1 MTTSQPFD
9 LRLPT
14 PGCYND
20 PERAGLDAKSVFD
33 GMTEHLFFTLGKL
46 APTASRHD
54 LYMALSYTV
63 RDRLMTRY
71 LASLEAIRARPQK
84 TVAYLSAEFLI
95 GPQLNNNLL
104 NLGIQKEAEE
114 ALSKFGIES
123 LQQILVMRC
132 CSSVPP
138 AANSVRQYAQRSNRR
153 APRISSST
161 AWDGRSSSHPASSG
175 ASSLPMTNF
184 QRSTRPPASS

>member
-1 MTTSQPFD
+1 MTASQPLD

-54 LYMALSYTV
+54 LYMALSYAV

-71 LASLEAIRARPQK
+71 LATMEAMRAHPQK
-84 TVAYLSAEFLI
+84 AVAYLSAEFLI
-95 GPQLNNNLL
+95 GPQPVSYTHLTLPTRD
-104 NLGIQKEAEE
+104 
-114 ALSKFGIES
+114 
-123 LQQILVMRC
+123 LV
-132 CSSVPP
+132 
-138 AANSVRQYAQRSNRR
+138 
-153 APRISSST
+153 
-161 AWDGRSSSHPASSG
+161 
-175 ASSLPMTNF
+175 
-184 QRSTRPPASS
+184 

>member
-1 MTTSQPFD
+1 MTSSQPLD

-54 LYMALSYTV
+54 LYMALSYAV
-63 RDRLMTRY
+63 RDRLMMRY
-71 LASLEAIRARPQK
+71 LATTEAMRAHPQK
-84 TVAYLSAEFLI
+84 SVAYLSAEFLI

-104 NLGIQKEAEE
+104 NPGFNRKPKQR
-114 ALSKFGIES
+114 FGTS
-123 LQQILVMRC
+123 ASNP
-132 CSSVPP
+132 SSRSWMWRKNLDWATVVWDAWRP
-138 AANSVRQYAQRSNRR
+138 ATWNPS
-153 APRISSST
+153 
-161 AWDGRSSSHPASSG
+161 PA
-175 ASSLPMTNF
+175 
-184 QRSTRPPASS
+184 